1 MKAATRRYG
10 GLVVAVILM
19 PGLLG
24 CFPPRS
30 EVYSE
35 LNRSRLSAYTQWQRE
50 TREEEKLPRMQ
61 GDLSV
66 EDAIKVAL
74 TYSPTLA
81 AVLEEK
87 EKARGQVLRAYGE
100 ALASVDLKADYTR
113 FDQVSSFESPFGSF
127 AFGDVNNWSYQV
139 SVTQPLYKGGS
150 IPAAIRGAQL
160 MRFLS
165 DEAVRQAVQD
175 VILAVARAYDD
186 VLLAERLHEV
196 QEQALV
202 FAEANLKDVMARE
215 KAGLAMPFDTL
226 RARVE
231 VSNVQA
237 DLIRQRNLLNRA
249 RAALFLAMGVSQ
261 RSVVALTDELTYVPM
276 EPSFDQAV
284 KTAFMNRPELYQGE
298 LDVRLQEEALRVYRS
313 DYLPSLEAWGWH
325 KWAKPDPHDSLNI
338 EWDTQWMAGL
348 RLTWALF
355 DGLRREG
362 RIVRQKAQLRQSAIR
377 LSDTEQRI
385 LEEIRSA
392 IYDVYDA
399 RELVESQRLNIE
411 RANEALRLVTVG
423 AAEGV
428 NTELEVLDA
437 RSALTRARGLYY
449 QALHAHATARLA
461 LQRAMGLL
469 GPPPGAERVPE
480 RGPAPGVIR
489 AFMAGAPGGEGS
501 APQAG
506 QAAGE
511 SKGEQR

>member
-1 MKAATRRYG
+1 MKAATRTYG
-10 GLVVAVILM
+10 GLVVAVILL

-30 EVYSE
+30 EIYSE
-35 LNRSRLSAYTQWQRE
+35 LNRSRLSAYTRWQCE
-50 TREEEKLPRMQ
+50 TGEEEKLPRMQ
-61 GDLSV
+61 GSLST

-74 TYSPTLA
+74 TYSPALA

-87 EKARGQVLRAYGE
+87 EKARGEVLRAYGE
-100 ALASVDLKADYTR
+100 ALPSVDFNADYTR
-113 FDQVSSFESPFGSF
+113 YDEVSILESASGSY
-127 AFGDVNNWSYQV
+127 AYGDKNNWSYQI

-160 MRFLS
+160 ARFLS
-165 DEAVRQAVQD
+165 DETVRRAVQD
-175 VILAVARAYDD
+175 VILAVARAYYD
-186 VLLAERLHEV
+186 VLLAERLYEV

-202 FAEANLKDVMARE
+202 FAEANLKDVLARE
-215 KAGLAMPFDTL
+215 QAGVAVPFDTL

-231 VSNVQA
+231 VSNVRA

-249 RAALFLAMGVSQ
+249 RTALFLAMGVSQ
-261 RSVVALTDELTYVPM
+261 RSVVTLKDELTYVQM
-276 EPSFDQAV
+276 APSFEEAV
-284 KTAFMNRPELYQGE
+284 ETAFMNRPELYQGE

-325 KWAKPDPHDSLNI
+325 KWAKPDPHDPVNI
-338 EWDTQWMAGL
+338 DWDTQWMAGL

-362 RIVRQKAQLRQSAIR
+362 QIIRQKAQLRQSALQ
-377 LSDTEQRI
+377 LSDAEQRI

-411 RANEALRLVTVG
+411 RANEALRLVVLG
-423 AAEGV
+423 AREGI

-437 RSALTRARGLYY
+437 RSALTRARGLYFE
-449 QALHAHATARLA
+449 ALHAHVTSRLA
-461 LQRAMGLL
+461 LQRAMGIL
-469 GPPPGAERVPE
+469 GPPPGADRVPE
-480 RGPAPGVIR
+480 KVPAPGVIE
-489 AFMAGAPGGEGS
+489 AFMAVAPEGERP

-506 QAAGE
+506 QDGGE
-511 SKGEQR
+511 DR